1 MIALALAGALATT
14 GCVSVESTKK
24 QLESGDPQQIAE
36 AEKNIYQ
43 IGATRGYPLEKRI
56 SYVQLTTNLDLL
68 TRIFPYVSASAAD
81 RDIGIAVAKQMDFSK
96 ESAIVDFIKNWEES
110 IRRYGSRRID
120 GAVMRV
126 LIGRMLETA
135 TVDGLVNAAK
145 YMHNGSSREFYELE
159 EPVALRLAQVATDQE
174 LLAQIVNG
182 DDVVTS
188 KESVNVALSKLTD
201 QNKLMTLYCKYQN
214 PHDKILAKL
223 EVATICDFIQNDPRF
238 KEVSEWNKSGSDI
251 VGKLYNRIK
260 DEDESL
266 LAKIL
271 IAKDDD
277 VGAKDILF
285 QMEDAKL
292 IARVVV
298 GAKNKNIREEAA
310 WKLKS
315 YNEIASILMSGQVA
329 DEDLQLILVKRIK
342 DGAADVKLYDAVKNL
357 SVRKAIM
364 GKLPKDSRIEIRS
377 RSRAECEKLI
387 ANAKGKGSE
396 TFELAGFYLGMDIDD
411 VEKLIGY
418 YFPDYEITEKRD
430 GTNADSAYV
439 VYISKQATP
448 FCYAS
453 AKDKKVYQFNFGKQV
468 LKKWY
473 KYDAQDYRAW
483 ARMYSRENKV
493 DMKYK
498 MIDKEAEVYEQ
509 DLSASYKVWFHQES
523 YQYKHNA
530 KEYRLTYFG
539 EEKDYTAHG
548 GIGGVVIKAMAARE
562 FRYIRDDP
570 GTLRAAIERD

>member
-1 MIALALAGALATT
+1 
-14 GCVSVESTKK
+14 
-24 QLESGDPQQIAE
+24 
-36 AEKNIYQ
+36 
-43 IGATRGYPLEKRI
+43 
-56 SYVQLTTNLDLL
+56 
-68 TRIFPYVSASAAD
+68 
-81 RDIGIAVAKQMDFSK
+81 MDFSK
-96 ESAIVDFIKNWEES
+96 ESAIVDFIKNWEEI

-120 GAVMRV
+120 GAVMGV

-145 YMHNGSSREFYELE
+145 YMHNGSSRELYELE

-201 QNKLMTLYCKYQN
+201 QNKLMALYCKYQN

-342 DGAADVKLYDAVKNL
+342 DGAADVKLYDAVKSL

-387 ANAKGKGSE
+387 TNAKGKGSE

-418 YFPDYEITEKRD
+418 YFPDYQIAEKRD
-430 GTNADSAYV
+430 GNGDDSAYV
-439 VYISKQATP
+439 VYAPKQSTP

-453 AKDKKVYQFNFGKQV
+453 AKDKKVYQFNFGKLV

-473 KYDAQDYRAW
+473 KYDAQSYREW

-493 DMKYK
+493 DMNYK
-498 MIDKEAEVYEQ
+498 MIEKEAEVYEQ

-539 EEKDYTAHG
+539 EEKDYTAHSNHN
-548 GIGGVVIKAMAARE
+548 
-562 FRYIRDDP
+562 F
-570 GTLRAAIERD
+570 